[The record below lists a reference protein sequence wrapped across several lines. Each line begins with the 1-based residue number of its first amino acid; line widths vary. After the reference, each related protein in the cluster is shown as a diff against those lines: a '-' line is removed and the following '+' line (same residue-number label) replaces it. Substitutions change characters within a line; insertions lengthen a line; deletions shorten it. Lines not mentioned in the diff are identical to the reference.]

1 LILKPLYKALKDGD
15 PIRAVIRE
23 TLLNQDGKT
32 PTITSPNGDAQAELI
47 RRCYANAGLKLS
59 ETSYVECH
67 GTGTQA
73 GDPTET
79 GALAAAFGTKSSKPL
94 YIGSVKSNIG
104 HLEAV
109 SGIAGIIKT
118 VMAFEKGSIPPN
130 HDLQDINSKILMSDW
145 NLKVSFQAQINS
157 FLIVFRYRQESSHG
171 QTATLNVHQSIVLAM
186 VEQMAM

>member
-1 LILKPLYKALKDGD
+1 MKPLSAALKDGD
-15 PIRAVIRE
+15 PVRAVIRE

-47 RRCYANAGLKLS
+47 RHCYENAGLDPSK
-59 ETSYVECH
+59 TTYIECH

-79 GALAAAFGTKSSKPL
+79 AALAKAFGNQSPEPL
-94 YIGSVKSNIG
+94 HIGSVKSNIG

-118 VMAFEKGSIPPN
+118 IMAFEKGMIPPN
-130 HDLQDINSKILMSDW
+130 HDLREINQKILLNEW
-145 NLKVSFQAQINS
+145 NLKVSWS
-157 FLIVFRYRQESSHG
+157 
-171 QTATLNVHQSIVLAM
+171 T
-186 VEQMAM
+186 